1 MLIELYHYLTT
12 PCSRTHRQ
20 LGYLTGMLGLQARHR
35 RVQSHWQQHLENC
48 QQLILKSALACRQ
61 TNKVTLIGS
70 GLLLEA
76 PLEPLSRRFH
86 EVVLIDMVQPRA
98 VRKRC
103 LKLGNVTP
111 LVHDI
116 TGLAS
121 ALINYKKGG
130 KLPIPQASLPNEAL
144 SSDLIISCN
153 LLTQLAHTPCHFLQ
167 HRHGWH
173 DDDPQL
179 HQWQLAIMNDHLLL
193 LAQQEGR
200 CCLICDTHHD
210 YRDKSGQPLAQE
222 SRLLGLSLGS
232 ADQEWLW
239 PIAPLGELN
248 PQHQLIATVQGFF
261 NWTGAK

>member
-12 PCSRTHRQ
+12 PCPRTHRQ

-48 QQLILKSALACRQ
+48 QQLILRSALACRQ
-61 TNKVTLIGS
+61 TNKVTIIGS
-70 GLLLEA
+70 GLLLEV
-76 PLEPLSRRFH
+76 PLEQLSAQFNK
-86 EVVLIDMVQPRA
+86 VILIDMVQPRA

-116 TGLAS
+116 TGLAT
-121 ALINYKKGG
+121 ALINYKKGD
-130 KLPIPQASLPNEAL
+130 KLPTPQASLPGLGL

-153 LLTQLAHTPCHFLQ
+153 LLTQLAHTPSHFLQ

-173 DDDPQL
+173 EDDPQL
-179 HQWQLAIMNDHLLL
+179 QQWRQAIMKEHLLL

-200 CCLICDTHHD
+200 CCLICDASHD
-210 YRDKSGQPLAQE
+210 YRDKSGKPLAQE
-222 SRLLGLSLGS
+222 NRLLGLSLGRV
-232 ADQEWLW
+232 DQEWLW
-239 PIAPLGELN
+239 PIAPLGELSK
-248 PQHQLIATVQGFF
+248 QHQLIATVQGFC
-261 NWTGAK
+261 NWRG